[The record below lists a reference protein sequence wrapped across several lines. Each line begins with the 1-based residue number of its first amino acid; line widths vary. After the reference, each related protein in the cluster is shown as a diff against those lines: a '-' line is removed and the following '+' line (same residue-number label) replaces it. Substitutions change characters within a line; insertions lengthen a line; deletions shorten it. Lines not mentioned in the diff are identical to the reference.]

1 LDEIDFDATD
11 NQLLELLQQPFY
23 FTQHCDMTVSDLHFP
38 DDEQNFVVNLK
49 QQIVVAFAH
58 KIVDA
63 EQYEHLATDQFGSK
77 TVSVTRTGAT
87 LSAIVDGPRPVPML
101 VKRQYDGSADDG
113 AHVVDMDSRE
123 HVTATFAEG
132 VVSTYRMEQ
141 THQFPGRRT
150 RDDLADDAERAEN
163 MRHAEADGMRD
174 SATHAYTHMDE
185 RDQHKER
192 FAGRRRRL

>member
-1 LDEIDFDATD
+1 MPSNMSIWRRT
-11 NQLLELLQQPFY
+11 
-23 FTQHCDMTVSDLHFP
+23 
-38 DDEQNFVVNLK
+38 
-49 QQIVVAFAH
+49 
-58 KIVDA
+58 
-63 EQYEHLATDQFGSK
+63 QFGSK

-87 LSAIVDGPRPVPML
+87 LSSIVDGPRPVPML
-101 VKRQYDGSADDG
+101 VKRQYDGSANDG

-123 HVTATFAEG
+123 HATATFAEG
-132 VVSTYRMEQ
+132 VVSAYRMEQ

-174 SATHAYTHMDE
+174 SSTHAYTHMDE

-192 FAGRRRRL
+192 FAAAAAGFEIHARASTTAVLKATRLRAPARRRPAARRGVCVVC